1 MPAKKSTEERNTKLA
16 SVEEV
21 EEEEA
26 PIMDSEVY
34 AGAKKSASDRAGV
47 KFPISRLAKFAKRG
61 KYADRIGQGV
71 PVFMAGVLEY
81 LTFELLELASNKAGE
96 NKKSKSIMPRDV
108 MMAIKSDQEFN
119 KFLRGAEFAS
129 TGRMPTYMADIK
141 TNKKKKGA
149 DEEEED
155 EDFDLEEIE
164 EDEEMVEGD

>member
-1 MPAKKSTEERNTKLA
+1 MPAKKSLESKKMQ
-16 SVEEV
+16 VIPEV

-26 PIMDSEVY
+26 PIEDEQVY
-34 AGAKKSASDRAGV
+34 GGAKKSASDRAGV

-81 LTFELLELASNKAGE
+81 LTFELLELASNKASQ

-108 MMAIKSDQEFN
+108 MMAIKSDPEFN
-119 KFLRGAEFAS
+119 RFLSKAEFAS
-129 TGRMPTYMADIK
+129 TGRMPTYMADIR

-149 DEEEED
+149 DEDEED
-155 EDFDLEEIE
+155 EDFDLEQVD
-164 EDEEMVEGD
+164 EDDEMVEA